1 MDTKDVIVVVAAVL
15 SATVTICVPLVN
27 HSLTRRRYASE
38 KLWDVR
44 KDMYSSLL
52 SNISEAK
59 QQASFAVSLNR
70 SPSDEKQQADA
81 LECTQKALEA
91 VDRAQEAL
99 RANYLLCSPRM
110 RKIWADIH
118 NQTGL
123 IYVVY
128 GPADKEF
135 ADAIRALDKGYDDV
149 LEAAEIELK
158 IRGIDFDRLMD
169 FAEPTLRALLREFGR
184 SFRHFLGW

>member
-1 MDTKDVIVVVAAVL
+1 
-15 SATVTICVPLVN
+15 VTICVPLVN